1 MLKEDTVNPAESA
14 SSGCMAGFV
23 FAVVVSRLCSWAS
36 WPGREVGCEQSGL

>member
-23 FAVVVSRLCSWAS
+23 FAVVVFAIVFLGVMA
-36 WPGREVGCEQSGL
+36 GAGGGM